1 MTWNQGYLDLD
12 VFDNSG
18 DGNGYEY
25 EEVTD
30 VLFGMHIDI
39 ALNCFVEACYPG
51 PGLLGVQVAGPSCGM
66 VGSGAS
72 RLR

>member
-1 MTWNQGYLDLD
+1 M
-12 VFDNSG
+12 FDNSG

-30 VLFGMHIDI
+30 VLFGMHI
-39 ALNCFVEACYPG
+39 ALNCFVEVCY

-72 RLR
+72 TSRLR